1 MRLVSRQL
9 CRSEVYRLKGGNLIS
24 SGQLY
29 IYEKLDKFLLSSRSP
44 YDMLEQ
50 EELLYNENYP
60 GKLCA
65 LCNLSERSTLGQ
77 GDIIKLKI
85 SIELDKKSI
94 EKRSKTSSDA
104 TESDLS
110 KER

>member
-1 MRLVSRQL
+1 MKSLTNFPFS
-9 CRSEVYRLKGGNLIS
+9 
-24 SGQLY
+24 
-29 IYEKLDKFLLSSRSP
+29 FRSP

-85 SIELDKKSI
+85 SIELTKDKSI

>member
-1 MRLVSRQL
+1 MKSLT
-9 CRSEVYRLKGGNLIS
+9 I
-24 SGQLY
+24 
-29 IYEKLDKFLLSSRSP
+29 FPLSSRSP

-85 SIELDKKSI
+85 SIELTKDKSI

>member
-1 MRLVSRQL
+1 MWEGDIQSVSTIRP
-9 CRSEVYRLKGGNLIS
+9 I
-24 SGQLY
+24 

>member
-1 MRLVSRQL
+1 
-9 CRSEVYRLKGGNLIS
+9 
-24 SGQLY
+24 
-29 IYEKLDKFLLSSRSP
+29 
-44 YDMLEQ
+44 MLEQ

-110 KER
+110 KMWSCVWMKLMMVTNRGGYIMQKKKHNASKNSFLFGIGM

>member
-1 MRLVSRQL
+1 MASDQFQL
-9 CRSEVYRLKGGNLIS
+9 A
-24 SGQLY
+24 GQLFN

-110 KER
+110 KERWVLKICTK